1 MEFVT
6 RRRPTRVVSTCQ
18 LRRRRLGPVDG
29 GLAGD
34 GKTQKGQEG
43 EDPAAAVEA
52 GVRPGEE
59 RVVEVMTRA
68 VDRPVELAIEEQ
80 VLRRAPGPDPLTD
93 WLAPQNALEA
103 ARHIQLVAQVW
114 SHHRCVCGSK
124 IQAAMGLQLECCHVV
139 HNNEEQYADARSRER
154 ASRHGAHLSSVV
166 EIGGRPMA
174 RRSSFNSRSRFG
186 IFAFRTTPGVGMPPP
201 NRRRSSNVL
210 ARRNSTV
217 AYFPAGSA
225 RAPIVG
231 LT

>member
-59 RVVEVMTRA
+59 RGVEVMTRA
-68 VDRPVELAIEEQ
+68 VDRPAELAIEEQ

-103 ARHIQLVAQVW
+103 ARHIQLVSQVR

-124 IQAAMGLQLECCHVV
+124 IIAAMGLPLLCFLTWYK
-139 HNNEEQYADARSRER
+139 NNKK
-154 ASRHGAHLSSVV
+154 
-166 EIGGRPMA
+166 
-174 RRSSFNSRSRFG
+174 
-186 IFAFRTTPGVGMPPP
+186 
-201 NRRRSSNVL
+201 
-210 ARRNSTV
+210 
-217 AYFPAGSA
+217 
-225 RAPIVG
+225 
-231 LT
+231 